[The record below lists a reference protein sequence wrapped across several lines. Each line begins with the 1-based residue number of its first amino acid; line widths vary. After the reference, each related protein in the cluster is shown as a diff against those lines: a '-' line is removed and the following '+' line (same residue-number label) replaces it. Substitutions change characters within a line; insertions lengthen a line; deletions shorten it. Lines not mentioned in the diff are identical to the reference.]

1 MADPG
6 NTDITHQE
14 AGGPVVTVVGIGDDG
29 WDGLTRTA
37 RDELS
42 RAEVI
47 MGSERQLGL
56 LPAAVRARQVRWPSP
71 LVPAL
76 AKLVD
81 AHAGTR
87 VCALASGD
95 PMFFGLGTTLVR
107 ELGAA
112 RVRVLP
118 HPSSVSLACAR
129 LGWALDTTE
138 IVSLV
143 ARPLAAVHPALTAG
157 RRLLVLSADRRT
169 PAQLCRLL
177 TDRGFGGSTV
187 TIFEHLGGS
196 AERRRDTRASALG
209 GARSETRS
217 EARVDEGAA
226 TSADSSDAGPDSTAD
241 LNLVAL
247 ELTAG
252 PETRH
257 LPRIPGLPDDVFEH
271 DGQLTKREIRA
282 VTLARLAPAPGEL
295 LWDVGAGCG
304 SISIEWMRAHPA
316 CRAVAV
322 EPHADRVRMIGRN
335 AEALGV
341 PALRVVAATAP
352 AALDDL
358 ADETGVPDAVFI
370 GGGLTA
376 PDTITRS
383 WEALRPGGRLVAN
396 AVTIESEVILAKWH
410 ARHGGDLIRLAVS
423 RASPVGGFAGW
434 RPMMPVTQWAATR
447 PHDQ

>member
-1 MADPG
+1 MADPERADV
-6 NTDITHQE
+6 TQQE

-29 WDGLTRTA
+29 WDGLARAA

-42 RAEVI
+42 RAGVVL
-47 MGSERQLGL
+47 GSERQLDL
-56 LPAAVRARQVRWPSP
+56 LPAVVRARRVRWPSP

-81 AHAGTR
+81 AHADTR

-169 PAQLCRLL
+169 PARLCRLV
-177 TDRGFGGSTV
+177 TDRGFGGSAV
-187 TIFEHLGGS
+187 TIFEHLGGP
-196 AERRRDTRASALG
+196 AERRRDTRASALTG
-209 GARSETRS
+209 
-217 EARVDEGAA
+217 D
-226 TSADSSDAGPDSTAD
+226 DFIAD

-247 ELTAG
+247 ELIAG
-252 PETRH
+252 PQARH
-257 LPRIPGLPDDVFEH
+257 LPRIPGLPDDAFEH
-271 DGQLTKREIRA
+271 DGQLTKREVRA

-322 EPHADRVRMIGRN
+322 EPHAERAGMIARN

-341 PALRVVAATAP
+341 PALRVVAASAP

-358 ADETGVPDAVFI
+358 ADEAGVPDAVFI

-434 RPMMPVTQWAATR
+434 RPMMPVTQWTATR